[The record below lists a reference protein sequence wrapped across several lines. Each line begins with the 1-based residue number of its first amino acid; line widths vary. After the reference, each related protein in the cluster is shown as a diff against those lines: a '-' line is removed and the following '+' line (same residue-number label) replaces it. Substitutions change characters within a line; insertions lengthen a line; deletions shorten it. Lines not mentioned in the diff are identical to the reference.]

1 MRIRVEGKLGLVAE
15 VMKEADP
22 TRKTK
27 NLTVMR
33 RKNRIS
39 RRNQSSGNQETLWL
53 ARRKV

>member
-1 MRIRVEGKLGLVAE
+1 MRIRVEGKLGLVVE

-22 TRKTK
+22 RKTK